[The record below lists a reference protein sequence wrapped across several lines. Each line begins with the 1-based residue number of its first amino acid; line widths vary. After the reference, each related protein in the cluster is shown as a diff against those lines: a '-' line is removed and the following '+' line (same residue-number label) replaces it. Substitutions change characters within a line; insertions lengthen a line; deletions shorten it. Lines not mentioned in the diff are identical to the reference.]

1 MELKLVE
8 QLLGNY
14 FQGTSTIAEEKL
26 LKAYFSSKD
35 VAPHLAKY
43 QSLFGYFETQ
53 KDIQFEQKLSLQPR
67 KLNTVKW
74 IGIAAS
80 FILLFGL
87 STFYFYPTQPKSVE
101 LGTFENPE
109 EAYFETQK
117 ALIMVSEQVNL
128 GMKSVSHLNEYEK
141 TKKSI
146 FKN

>member
-8 QLLGNY
+8 QLLEQY
-14 FQGTSTIAEEKL
+14 FEGTTTIAEEKQ
-26 LKAYFSSKD
+26 LKTYFSSND

-43 QSLFGYFETQ
+43 QALFGYFETQ
-53 KDIQFEQKLSLQPR
+53 KEIHFEQKLPLQPR
-67 KLNTVKW
+67 KQRTVKW

-80 FILLFGL
+80 FVVLLGL
-87 STFYFYPTQPKSVE
+87 STFYFYPTKSKNVE

-109 EAYFETQK
+109 EAYVETQK
-117 ALIMVSEQVNL
+117 ALFMVAEQVNL
-128 GMKSVSHLNEYEK
+128 GMNSVSHLKEYEK